1 MNEQLNDEVTALI
14 TKLDP
19 SETEQL
25 NTLLKYYLEL
35 GSGNRLEILKHAQ
48 LYHAAVQLMNP
59 AQSK

>member
-1 MNEQLNDEVTALI
+1 MNEQLNDEITALI

-25 NTLLKYYLEL
+25 NTLLKF
-35 GSGNRLEILKHAQ
+35 LKHAQ
-48 LYHAAVQLMNP
+48 LYHATVQLMNP